1 MNSKGYSIMLKRKK
15 TTPLLIIT
23 SLLVLVSGVM
33 LFFDILPKKVVLMHE
48 WIGIILTITVM
59 SHVLMHKKSV
69 FMHLKQGSN
78 LVLIVCV
85 LLFGISM
92 LQPEDGTG
100 NPAANLF
107 SAIDNASMETIATLK
122 HMSFEEIKDVM
133 EINHIVTNNKNATVI
148 EVAQKNNI
156 TTEQLLMLIFQ

>member
-1 MNSKGYSIMLKRKK
+1 MSKRKK
-15 TTPLLIIT
+15 TTPLLIVT

-33 LFFDILPKKVVLMHE
+33 LFFDIMPQKVVLMHE
-48 WIGIILTITVM
+48 WIGLILTLAVM

-69 FMHLKQGSN
+69 LMHLKKGSN

-85 LLFGISM
+85 LLLGSSM

-107 SAIDNASMETIATLK
+107 AAIDNASMETIAALK
-122 HMSFEEIKDVM
+122 HMSFEEIKAVM
-133 EINHIVTNNKNATVI
+133 QANHIQINNENATI
-148 EVAQKNNI
+148 TEVAQKNGLSN
-156 TTEQLLMLIFQ
+156 EQLLTLIFR